1 MYYAHACGKGRQIAS
16 SELEKLKLD
25 EVSCD
30 DAVNHIAKIMHRAY
44 DEGKDKEFEL
54 EMSWIRESTGFKHS
68 LIDRKIVK
76 AAEEKAKSELEA
88 ESDED

>member
-1 MYYAHACGKGRQIAS
+1 MYYAHACGKGRQSAS

-68 LIDRKIVK
+68 LIDRKIVT